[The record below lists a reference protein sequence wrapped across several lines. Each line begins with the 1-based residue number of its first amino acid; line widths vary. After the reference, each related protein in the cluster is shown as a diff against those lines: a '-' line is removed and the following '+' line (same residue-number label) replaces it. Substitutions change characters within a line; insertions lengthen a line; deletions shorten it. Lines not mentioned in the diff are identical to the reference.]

1 MQSNIGGG
9 KEHFILTGLTIYRYH
24 VCDLNSLGI
33 DTFTTYWAKIL
44 EIQFHGVGKKKLN
57 KASLLS
63 K

>member
-9 KEHFILTGLTIYRYH
+9 KEHFILTGLTIYRYP

-44 EIQFHGVGKKKLN
+44 EMQFHGVGKKN
-57 KASLLS
+57 
-63 K
+63 